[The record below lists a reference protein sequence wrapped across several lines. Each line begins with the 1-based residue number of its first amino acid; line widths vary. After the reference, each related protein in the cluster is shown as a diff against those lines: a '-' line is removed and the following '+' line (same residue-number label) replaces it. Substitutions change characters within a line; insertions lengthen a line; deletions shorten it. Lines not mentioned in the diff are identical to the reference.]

1 MTATDPRPQLAAM
14 LAEKLAPAVETL
26 AAAYAEDIDAG
37 PPPPD
42 DRALAERHRAGRAQL
57 SHLRQLLGVLDWA
70 AARMPEPAEEPACET
85 GEPRNEPRDE
95 PRPYVSDYDGSE
107 DEFHYG
113 GEVYVGSQET
123 PEFKA
128 WLAEVERRAGP
139 VPKDPDHPDRPV
151 SCTFDERQFIGDL
164 NSPEYREWRDRHQ
177 RRVTEE
183 LERLLNGDDDDDDAD
198 GAPQAQPIT
207 PPAPPERYAPTPPHD
222 KT

>member
-1 MTATDPRPQLAAM
+1 MRRTSTPGRRRPTTARSPNAT
-14 LAEKLAPAVETL
+14 APAAPSSPTC
-26 AAAYAEDIDAG
+26 ASSSPCSTG
-37 PPPPD
+37 P
-42 DRALAERHRAGRAQL
+42 A
-57 SHLRQLLGVLDWA
+57 
-70 AARMPEPAEEPACET
+70 PACPNPPKSRHANR
-85 GEPRNEPRDE
+85 EPRNEPRDE

-139 VPKDPDHPDRPV
+139 LPKDPDHPDRPV

-198 GAPQAQPIT
+198 GHPQAQPIT

>member
-57 SHLRQLLGVLDWA
+57 AHLRQLLACSTGPPPA
-70 AARMPEPAEEPACET
+70 CPNPPKSRHANPKNPATNRATNPAPMSPTMTAARTSSTMAA
-85 GEPRNEPRDE
+85 
-95 PRPYVSDYDGSE
+95 
-107 DEFHYG
+107 
-113 GEVYVGSQET
+113 YVGSQET

-139 VPKDPDHPDRPV
+139 LPKDPDHPDRPV

-198 GAPQAQPIT
+198 GAPQAQPI
-207 PPAPPERYAPTPPHD
+207 YAPTPPHD

>member
-57 SHLRQLLGVLDWA
+57 AHLRQLLAVLDWA
-70 AARMPEPAEEPACET
+70 GARMPEPEPAEEPAC
-85 GEPRNEPRDE
+85 EPRDE

-183 LERLLNGDDDDDDAD
+183 LERLLNGDDDDDDDAD
-198 GAPQAQPIT
+198 GAPPSATDNAARTARTLRPN
-207 PPAPPERYAPTPPHD
+207 PAA
-222 KT
+222 

>member
-1 MTATDPRPQLAAM
+1 MRRTSTPGRRRRTTARSPNATAPGAPSSPTCASSSACSTGP
-14 LAEKLAPAVETL
+14 APACPNPN
-26 AAAYAEDIDAG
+26 
-37 PPPPD
+37 PP
-42 DRALAERHRAGRAQL
+42 
-57 SHLRQLLGVLDWA
+57 
-70 AARMPEPAEEPACET
+70 EEPACEP

-198 GAPQAQPIT
+198 GHPQAQPIT